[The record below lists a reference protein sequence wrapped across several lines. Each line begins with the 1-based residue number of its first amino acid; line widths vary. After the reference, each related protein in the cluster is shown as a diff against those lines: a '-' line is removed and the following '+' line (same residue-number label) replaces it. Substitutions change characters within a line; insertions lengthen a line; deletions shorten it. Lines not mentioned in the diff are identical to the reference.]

1 MLKTQRELSKRGELT
16 QATKSYQI
24 EMIEMRLANCLLFAV
39 LKLAIVLK
47 SSKRAASGNEGE
59 V

>member
-1 MLKTQRELSKRGELT
+1 MGRDTQIRD
-16 QATKSYQI
+16 
-24 EMIEMRLANCLLFAV
+24 AV
-39 LKLAIVLK
+39 HSEGGIK